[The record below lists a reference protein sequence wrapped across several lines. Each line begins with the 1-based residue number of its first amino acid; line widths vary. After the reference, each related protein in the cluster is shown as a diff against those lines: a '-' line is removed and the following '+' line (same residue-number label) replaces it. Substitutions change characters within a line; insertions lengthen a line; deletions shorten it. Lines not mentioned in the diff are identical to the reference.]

1 MIVRAGGRWGRSRV
15 KLRDGSFV
23 AGGWREIRVLAVNS
37 RRVVLNLG
45 GCSGFTAERGEGGNS
60 VCSGY
65 PQDSDES
72 RIRCSVHALFS
83 VHARSR
89 PGRPRSPVQP
99 SVSLDTQ
106 IVQSFRPSERSR
118 IPEAVLGAA
127 QEVCEPLAPG
137 V

>member
-1 MIVRAGGRWGRSRV
+1 MIVRTGGRWGRSRV
-15 KLRDGSFV
+15 KRRDGSFV
-23 AGGWREIRVLAVNS
+23 AGGWREIGVLVVNG

-45 GCSGFTAERGEGGNS
+45 GCSGFTAERGGVGNS
-60 VCSGY
+60 VCSGH

-72 RIRCSVHALFS
+72 RIRCSVVFS

-89 PGRPRSPVQP
+89 PGRPRSLVQP
-99 SVSLDTQ
+99 PVSLDTQ
-106 IVQSFRPSERSR
+106 IVQSFRPAERSR
-118 IPEAVLGAA
+118 IPEAVLGTA